1 MNELNKK
8 NKIKSTIITL
18 VCILAFW
25 GILLLVENLNLFLPN
40 VPKLFTPTSKLF
52 MVLRKVI
59 VYCLIAV
66 SLNLLNGFT
75 GLFSLGH
82 AGFMLLGAYTFAILT
97 TPVSLKVPADGIF
110 YKYGGSVV
118 NFSLQEMFGTI

>member
-1 MNELNKK
+1 MNNPLVKK
-8 NKIKSTIITL
+8 DSKKSVFIAIIA
-18 VCILAFW
+18 ILAFW
-25 GILLLVENLNLFLPN
+25 GLLLLVENIHLILPG

-59 VYCLIAV
+59 VYSLIAV

-97 TPVSLKVPADGIF
+97 IPVELKVPADGIF
-110 YKYGGSVV
+110 YKYGGSIVK
-118 NFSLQEMFGTI
+118 FSMQ

>member
-1 MNELNKK
+1 MNNLNKK
-8 NKIKSTIITL
+8 SNLKSAFIAII
-18 VCILAFW
+18 CIVALW
-25 GILLLVENLNLFLPN
+25 GILLLVENLNLIMPN

-59 VYCLIAV
+59 VYSLIAV

-82 AGFMLLGAYTFAILT
+82 AGFMLLGAYI
-97 TPVSLKVPADGIF
+97 V
-110 YKYGGSVV
+110 
-118 NFSLQEMFGTI
+118 